1 MITFTRLKNGRGD
14 DYTTGYLLNYPY
26 FKMIAIYLSTQQAID
41 ADPTVIQ
48 QINFTG
54 KLDRPGSTKS

>member
-1 MITFTRLKNGRGD
+1 MTTFKRLKNGHGD
-14 DYTTGYLLNYPY
+14 DYKTGYLLNYPY
-26 FKMIAIYLSTQQAID
+26 FKMIAKYLSTQQAID

-54 KLDRPGSTKS
+54 KLD